1 MLLPF
6 EFLFPR
12 GFLRQTYLLFFPS
25 PVFLSWNFRVNFRV
39 TWELVFEEFWC
50 NVLERYL
57 WNFVCETVYVRTANR
72 IMEIVTERKYF
83 MDWRFFLDLTSGF
96 DFLILLESVLCG
108 SRTFTLDFVSSL
120 SQSKARHLE
129 SIFGTIQDCTWEL
142 GSNTLEAS
150 CEEFVS
156 LIKDFT
162 GGFYWL
168 VNQELSF
175 GTVCVKD

>member
-12 GFLRQTYLLFFPS
+12 GFFAADILVVFPLTC
-25 PVFLSWNFRVNFRV
+25 FLSWNFGLIYELNFWRIFDATFWNATLGILFV
-39 TWELVFEEFWC
+39 KLCTCGLLIEL
-50 NVLERYL
+50 L
-57 WNFVCETVYVRTANR
+57 
-72 IMEIVTERKYF
+72 EIVTERKYF
-83 MDWRFFLDLTSGF
+83 MDWLFFLDLTLGF
-96 DFLILLESVLCG
+96 DFWYYGNLFLCG
-108 SRTFTLDFVSSL
+108 SRTFAQDFVSSL

-129 SIFGTIQDCTWEL
+129 SIFGATQDCTWEL

-150 CEEFVS
+150 CREFVS

-168 VNQELSF
+168 LNR
-175 GTVCVKD
+175 